1 MKTHTWGPS
10 PSHVFPPRERDISAD
25 RFSASSSGS
34 RPRGRSRIAVVFE
47 LTRNPSV
54 SRFQSPVIIAWEKK
68 KRNLVRAQRV
78 MREYIKR
85 EREREEKRKR
95 VITKTTDSLCIE
107 LDAIEKKNASLWLLP
122 LKLTRF
128 SLSRLDVCVLARVFS
143 PALSPRPLR
152 LSPRSLG

>member
-1 MKTHTWGPS
+1 MRTCDLS
-10 PSHVFPPRERDISAD
+10 PSRVFPPLALDISVD

-68 KRNLVRAQRV
+68 KRNLVRAQRA

-85 EREREEKRKR
+85 ERDRREEKE
-95 VITKTTDSLCIE
+95 S
-107 LDAIEKKNASLWLLP
+107 
-122 LKLTRF
+122 
-128 SLSRLDVCVLARVFS
+128 
-143 PALSPRPLR
+143 
-152 LSPRSLG
+152 

>member
-68 KRNLVRAQRV
+68 KRNLVRAQRA

-85 EREREEKRKR
+85 EREREEKRR
-95 VITKTTDSLCIE
+95 ERELTTDSL
-107 LDAIEKKNASLWLLP
+107 
-122 LKLTRF
+122 
-128 SLSRLDVCVLARVFS
+128 
-143 PALSPRPLR
+143 
-152 LSPRSLG
+152 